1 MGRGGKKR
9 RSCWASV
16 MGVLSAVLSHPD
28 EIPYL
33 FKMYMSARQAKRMA
47 VGRGESFEFCYD
59 MLNEVSR
66 SFAIV
71 IQQLNEE
78 LRDAVCLFYLVLRAL
93 DTVEDDMALKLD
105 TKLPLLLRFHEVI
118 YDRKWNMRDCGDGSY
133 RRLMEEYPRVTD
145 AFLTLRKEYREVI
158 EEITRRMGHGM
169 AAFIEKEV
177 VSLKDWDEYCHY
189 VAGLVGI
196 GLSKLFVASG
206 LEKEESFRRDD
217 TDTLANSMG
226 LFLQKTNII
235 RDYLEDIME
244 EPAPRMFWPRVVW
257 SKYAGTLEELKEPEK
272 REDAVRCLNEL
283 INNALKHVPDCIEYM
298 GRISDASCFRFCAIP
313 QIMAIGTL
321 ALCYDNGGVYEG
333 VVKMRRGVTAMHM
346 ARTRDMRDV
355 LAAFGK
361 YAMDI
366 AGKVRATEN
375 DDIAG
380 ETLRTVEAVE
390 TAIER
395 AKPAALKRLHA
406 NGLAL
411 EDPDTIPTWVRIM
424 LLLFFVG
431 YALYAFTI
439 DGLRTSLGVVEGYVS
454 PGDMMQKVF
463 ALLMLAGVSFVVI
476 RGKRI

>member
-1 MGRGGKKR
+1 
-9 RSCWASV
+9 
-16 MGVLSAVLSHPD
+16 
-28 EIPYL
+28 
-33 FKMYMSARQAKRMA
+33 
-47 VGRGESFEFCYD
+47 
-59 MLNEVSR
+59 
-66 SFAIV
+66 
-71 IQQLNEE
+71 
-78 LRDAVCLFYLVLRAL
+78 
-93 DTVEDDMALKLD
+93 
-105 TKLPLLLRFHEVI
+105 
-118 YDRKWNMRDCGDGSY
+118 
-133 RRLMEEYPRVTD
+133 
-145 AFLTLRKEYREVI
+145 
-158 EEITRRMGHGM
+158 
-169 AAFIEKEV
+169 
-177 VSLKDWDEYCHY
+177 
-189 VAGLVGI
+189 
-196 GLSKLFVASG
+196 
-206 LEKEESFRRDD
+206 
-217 TDTLANSMG
+217 
-226 LFLQKTNII
+226 
-235 RDYLEDIME
+235 
-244 EPAPRMFWPRVVW
+244 
-257 SKYAGTLEELKEPEK
+257 
-272 REDAVRCLNEL
+272 
-283 INNALKHVPDCIEYM
+283 
-298 GRISDASCFRFCAIP
+298 
-313 QIMAIGTL
+313 
-321 ALCYDNGGVYEG
+321 
-333 VVKMRRGVTAMHM
+333 MHM